1 MQTLNID
8 PSSFFEVVAGT
19 SRSQAATMVLAP
31 GRSTGGLDNR
41 HARSDQWL
49 YVLAGVGTGVVAGRE
64 VALRPGTLLLVE
76 AGEAHELTNT
86 GSEALKTF
94 NLYAPPAY

>member
-1 MQTLNID
+1 MQTPTID
-8 PSSFFEVVAGT
+8 PSDFFEVVAGT

-31 GRSTGGLDNR
+31 GQTTGGPDNR

-49 YVLAGVGTGVVAGRE
+49 YVVAGVGTGVVAGRE
-64 VALRPGTLLLVE
+64 AELRPGTLLLIE

-86 GSEALKTF
+86 GSDALKTL
-94 NLYAPPAY
+94 NLYAPPVY

>member
-8 PSSFFEVVAGT
+8 PADFFEVLTGT
-19 SRSQAATMVLAP
+19 NRSQAATIALAP
-31 GRSTGGLDNR
+31 GQSTGGPDNR

-49 YVLAGVGTGVVAGRE
+49 YVLAGVGTGVVAGCE
-64 VALRPGTLLLVE
+64 VELRPGTLLLIE
-76 AGEAHELTNT
+76 AGDAHELTNT
-86 GSEALKTF
+86 GTDALKTL